1 VNDGLSNADLARLLV
16 VFADSI
22 EASGTRSV
30 GFLRE
35 AARRIATGEAQGGG
49 CERCGA
55 PIEQKPTGRPR
66 RFCSERCR
74 RRKDAG
80 KSIVAA

>member
-1 VNDGLSNADLARLLV
+1 MNGLSDRDLARLLV

-35 AARRIATGEAQGGG
+35 AARRIATGEAQDGG
-49 CERCGA
+49 CERCGE
-55 PIEQKPTGRPR
+55 PLEQKSTGRPR